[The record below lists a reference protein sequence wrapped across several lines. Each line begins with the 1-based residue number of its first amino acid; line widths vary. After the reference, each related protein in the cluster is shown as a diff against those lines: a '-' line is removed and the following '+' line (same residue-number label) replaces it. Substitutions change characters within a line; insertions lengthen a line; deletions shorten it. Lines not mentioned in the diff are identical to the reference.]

1 MDVKFIEKK
10 PTNTIPNIASWS
22 VGIRDA
28 AMMLTPKRK
37 TNRERRKL
45 LIRSRVSGSAE
56 KPRLTIFRS
65 NKYIYAQLID
75 DVKRAT
81 LVSVSSEVKALHK
94 KGTKVESAKAVGK
107 LMAEKALELGIK
119 KAVFDRNGYKFHG
132 RVKSVADAAK
142 EGGLIL

>member
-1 MDVKFIEKK
+1 MYHVK
-10 PTNTIPNIASWS
+10 
-22 VGIRDA
+22 
-28 AMMLTPKRK
+28 LRK

-45 LIRSRVSGSAE
+45 LIRSRVSGNAE
-56 KPRLTIFRS
+56 KPRFTIFRS
-65 NKYIYAQLID
+65 NKYIYAQLVD
-75 DVKRAT
+75 DVKRTT

-107 LMAEKALELGIK
+107 LMAEKALKLGIK

-142 EGGLIL
+142 EGGLLL